1 MDYLAIAEAG
11 GIPKPVRPKQKPKPL
26 KSKTRLKSHYKPID
40 KKLLKELFET
50 KGSFC
55 FMGLC
60 ENCGGLSQ
68 ATDLHHFPH
77 KGPHSTPDDIKYLW
91 PANRICHD
99 YYHSHPLEERELF
112 KLIEKA
118 GWKVYWKV
126 EESKLNKLKRVS
138 HEKKAKENQ
147 ERQN

>member
-1 MDYLAIAEAG
+1 MIETEG
-11 GIPKPVRPKQKPKPL
+11 MMFPKNVKPKKEKKRL
-26 KSKTRLKSHYKPID
+26 KSKTRLKSNVKPID
-40 KKLLKELFET
+40 KKLKEELFET
-50 KGSFC
+50 KGSSC

-91 PANRICHD
+91 PANQICHG
-99 YYHSHPLEERELF
+99 YYHDHPVEEKELF
-112 KLIEKA
+112 KSIEAA

-126 EESKLNKLKRVS
+126 EELKIKQARVCSPKSNKP
-138 HEKKAKENQ
+138 
-147 ERQN
+147 